1 MENKYN
7 FSAWLCNAAYP
18 IDMNTGN
25 TVFCFDFSVKG
36 MCYLEDFM
44 DICKEDYD
52 IKILKIFI
60 MDRVKVDGE
69 EYRTI
74 DVMTDLQWEE
84 YMNNS

>member
-1 MENKYN
+1 
-7 FSAWLCNAAYP
+7 
-18 IDMNTGN
+18 MNIGN

-84 YMNNS
+84 YMNNSEL